1 VIVRVLQEHSF
12 QRTELRRQ
20 VSAAVAKQ
28 QPHWRFDDPAE
39 LELWVIEHQPGKILA
54 GYRASDARM
63 RQHDGRARERPG
75 ALRPTVAAAMIW
87 LAGRPG
93 SALLD
98 PCCGSGTVLTE
109 ALRAGWPRVYGTDID
124 PEAVRIAS
132 HNVPTARVAAGDAR
146 QLSCGSASMDA
157 CVSNLPFGK
166 QYDMQGELDTWLHEV
181 LTELSRVTAVGG
193 RVVLLAPAVSRAV
206 APAQLRLTD
215 RTPIRLLGA
224 KTSIWSYDRIS

>member
-1 VIVRVLQEHSF
+1 
-12 QRTELRRQ
+12 
-20 VSAAVAKQ
+20 
-28 QPHWRFDDPAE
+28 
-39 LELWVIEHQPGKILA
+39 
-54 GYRASDARM
+54 
-63 RQHDGRARERPG
+63 
-75 ALRPTVAAAMIW
+75 
-87 LAGRPG
+87 
-93 SALLD
+93 
-98 PCCGSGTVLTE
+98 
-109 ALRAGWPRVYGTDID
+109 
-124 PEAVRIAS
+124 
-132 HNVPTARVAAGDAR
+132 
-146 QLSCGSASMDA
+146 MDA